1 MDSELLRTFLE
12 VSHTKHFGKAAENL
26 YLTQAAVSTR
36 IRQLESQLGVQL
48 FTRLRNNIRLT
59 PAGEKL
65 RPLANANLTLV
76 QRIRQEVA
84 IANNQSQQISI
95 GATPNLWD
103 AFLQHELSRLFGQ
116 FPGIAMR
123 AEAHTATTL
132 ARQLLERTLDIAITF
147 DAPKID
153 EVSTIEVVQVPL
165 YLASS
170 YKTDDWQEAMQNH
183 YVMVDWGTAF
193 NVQHAQ
199 QFAGAPPAVLHTN
212 TGRIALDFLLTN
224 GGAAFLPESL
234 LMPYVE
240 LGQLHIV
247 ANTPSISRSVYASY
261 ITESDRLDSFNKII
275 NAIKGEQPVPA
286 ESLTPTEES
295 LAPTEEA

>member
-65 RPLANANLTLV
+65 RPLANANVTLV

-84 IANNQSQQISI
+84 IANNQDQQISI

-103 AFLQHELSRLFGQ
+103 AFLQHELSKLFGQ
-116 FPGIAMR
+116 FPGIAIR

-153 EVSTIEVVQVPL
+153 EVSTEEIVRVPL
-165 YLASS
+165 FLASS
-170 YKTDDWQEAMQNH
+170 NKTASWQVAMQDH

-193 NVQHAQ
+193 KVQHAQ
-199 QFAGAPPAVLHTN
+199 QFAGAPPAILHTN

-224 GGAAFLPESL
+224 GGSAFLPESL

-240 LGQLHIV
+240 SGQLHLV
-247 ANTPSISRSVYASY
+247 TGTQSISRSVYASY
-261 ITESDRLDSFNKII
+261 ITESDRLDSFRKII

-286 ESLTPTEES
+286 GSLTPNNES
-295 LAPTEEA
+295 

>member
-1 MDSELLRTFLE
+1 MDSELLKTFLE

-26 YLTQAAVSTR
+26 YLTQAAVSSR

-103 AFLQHELSRLFGQ
+103 AFLQHELSKLFGK
-116 FPGIAMR
+116 FPGIAIR

-153 EVSTIEVVQVPL
+153 EINTEEIVQVPL

-170 YKTDDWQEAMQNH
+170 QKTDSWQNAMENH

-199 QFAGAPPAVLHTN
+199 IFTGAPPAVLQTN

-224 GGAAFLPESL
+224 GGSAFLPESL

-240 LGQLHIV
+240 LGQLHLV
-247 ANTPSISRSVYASY
+247 ENTPSINRSVYASY
-261 ITESDRLDSFNKII
+261 IAESDRLSSFKKII
-275 NAIKGEQPVPA
+275 NAIKGEQPLPA
-286 ESLTPTEES
+286 ESLTPAEDY
-295 LAPTEEA
+295 

>member
-26 YLTQAAVSTR
+26 YLTQAAVSSR

-65 RPLANANLTLV
+65 CPLANANLTLV

-103 AFLQHELSRLFGQ
+103 AFLQNELSKLFGQ
-116 FPGIAMR
+116 FPGMAVR

-153 EVSTIEVVQVPL
+153 EVSTEEIVQVPL
-165 YLASS
+165 FLASS
-170 YKTDDWQEAMQNH
+170 YDAGSWQVAMENH

-193 NVQHAQ
+193 NIQHAQ
-199 QFAGAPPAVLHTN
+199 QFSGAPPAVLQTN

-224 GGAAFLPESL
+224 GGSAFLPESL

-247 ANTPSISRSVYASY
+247 ADTPSISRSVYASY
-261 ITESDRLDSFNKII
+261 ITESDRLESFKQVI
-275 NAIKGEQPVPA
+275 NAIKGEQPVLA
-286 ESLTPTEES
+286 ESLTPNEES
-295 LAPTEEA
+295 